1 MIYYIPGKLFFSW
14 SLVVAFQQV
23 IQKLK
28 WHQSFHF
35 TRSDNIKMRVF
46 SKLSTLFNH
55 AEDAVYAT
63 GSLTH
68 LELTTCPGLFVHTRC
83 DLFQLYVYAYL
94 LFFSFCQDLS
104 FFFAFLFSP
113 TKITLIGAVLFALQQ
128 THYLPLQKHHLMFI
142 YTIFIVVNK
151 VSLMPNLDSKPE
163 PMSRL

>member
-1 MIYYIPGKLFFSW
+1 
-14 SLVVAFQQV
+14 
-23 IQKLK
+23 
-28 WHQSFHF
+28 
-35 TRSDNIKMRVF
+35 MRVI
-46 SKLSTLFNH
+46 SRLSTLFNH

-68 LELTTCPGLFVHTRC
+68 LKLTTCPGLFVHTRC
-83 DLFQLYVYAYL
+83 DLFQLYVYTSIFQFL
-94 LFFSFCQDLS
+94 LGLS

-142 YTIFIVVNK
+142 YTVFIVVNK
-151 VSLMPNLDSKPE
+151 VSLVPNLDSKPE